1 MPRDYGDRDRSRG
14 YHYQEGRGSSVHP
27 EHQSRVRRRRRIPS
41 GFTYISGCVKY
52 TMFFF
57 NFIFW
62 ILGLLLMG
70 IGIYAIMD
78 RWSSGEAF
86 KLETIFDVI
95 FNIGFLLVL
104 VGFVVFIVSFAG
116 CIGALRE
123 NMCLLRF
130 YSLCLLVFFLA
141 EMTLIALGFIYPNKV
156 SEILETK
163 LSQRAIESYR
173 DDLDFQNIIDLV
185 QQDLECCGMT
195 GSLPDGSD
203 GYRDWSKNEYF
214 NCTKTKEEN
223 PSVERCGVP
232 YSCCRQDKEELVNL
246 MCGFDVQSEK
256 DKLKVIEKIHT
267 RGCIPTIQSI
277 INNNIYTV
285 GGVAIGIALSQLLVI
300 WLARTLEGQIESQ
313 KSLWTYN

>member
-1 MPRDYGDRDRSRG
+1 
-14 YHYQEGRGSSVHP
+14 VHP
-27 EHQSRVRRRRRIPS
+27 EHQARSRRRRRIPS

-62 ILGLLLMG
+62 LMGLLLMG

-78 RWSSGEAF
+78 KWSSGEAF

-95 FNIGFLLVL
+95 FNIGFLLL
-104 VGFVVFIVSFAG
+104 LIGFIVFIVSFAG

-130 YSLCLLVFFLA
+130 YSLCLLIFFLA
-141 EMTLIALGFIYPNKV
+141 EMTVIALGFIYPNKLT
-156 SEILETK
+156 EFLENE
-163 LSQRAIESYR
+163 LSDQLIQSYR

-185 QQDLECCGMT
+185 QQDFECCGI
-195 GSLPDGSD
+195 SSE

-214 NCTKTKEEN
+214 NCTVNKEDN

-232 YSCCRQDKEELVNL
+232 YSCCHSTDGALVNL
-246 MCGFDVQSEK
+246 MCGFNVQEEK
-256 DKLKVIEKIHT
+256 DPTEVLQKINT
-267 RGCIPTIQSI
+267 RGCIPTIQALI
-277 INNNIYTV
+277 ENNLYTV